1 MHWFLTNRS
10 VHLWITL
17 VRNPSSHQTLCDPT
31 NKVSQGIL
39 VTLTTSIWFSDFI
52 HTTPYADLLPPNSMF
67 FAHPFTFIR
76 RYIEVYDMHAGYVSA
91 QTAEMRKQKV
101 EDVKKRA
108 EYRKAHGLDEKEE
121 GLFGGWTAKPD
132 GPGELLAAADR
143 EGGVRTDDA
152 SPVAPVQVEQQDVG
166 AAVATEAA
174 GETYVDFEGKTQPVK
189 KKWFGI
195 W

>member
-1 MHWFLTNRS
+1 
-10 VHLWITL
+10 
-17 VRNPSSHQTLCDPT
+17 
-31 NKVSQGIL
+31 
-39 VTLTTSIWFSDFI
+39 
-52 HTTPYADLLPPNSMF
+52 MF
-67 FAHPFTFIR
+67 FAHPFSFVR
-76 RYIEVYDMHAGYVSA
+76 RYIEVYDMHAGYISA

-143 EGGVRTDDA
+143 EGGVGA
-152 SPVAPVQVEQQDVG
+152 SPVATDAPPVAQIQAPVQDVG
-166 AAVATEAA
+166 AAAATEAA